1 MLSQH
6 DGHLMPEPK
15 PASRVRRLRKRWILL
30 GFSLCAILGWSA
42 LQHPRV
48 RAQIKARI
56 HHAIEQQLGLIA
68 ALGPVTVE
76 LPLRVVARSIRLTH
90 PKQGLLVSATR
101 VVIEPSWLELLR
113 GRVEI
118 ARLQVEG
125 AYVRLRVVDGRVVN
139 LPTLRAAKSKSAATP
154 LYRLPL
160 DELIVRRA
168 HLYIDGAPSFAG
180 SLDRLNLVARLSEG
194 TRVSVQSSVG
204 NGYVEYEGQREQ
216 VKGIALEAHLTPD
229 AIEVRRFRVES
240 TSLDLSVSEARAGL
254 PLAHGRYRARVK
266 LNADLA
272 KLAAWPLGVDLPPID
287 GALRLVASVD
297 GAGRTFH
304 TTSQVHLED
313 AHVAGFGFGVLD
325 LNVEATPD
333 EVRLLAGSQGQI
345 VQNGGLAT
353 LEGRVGLTGDMPIEV
368 KGRVPHLEFHKLMDQ
383 LGVTKDCIVNWVLR
397 GGFDIRGTLNPI
409 AINGPIWVDHLSF
422 KALSGPWHD
431 PKSTEIIGTPPG
443 RIAGRVVI
451 RPDALRFENLHGHL
465 PRSEIFATV
474 HVGFGDALAVTAYGD
489 HFDLL
494 DSTGLVGMPLTGVG
508 KFMLDVG
515 GTYSDTTLTGS
526 LDMQDVSIDGNR
538 LGRTR
543 TNAVLEKD
551 GLAVRFKNTV
561 VDKNATHYVID
572 DLLLDFTEHFSID
585 GSAHLDRLVLAD
597 FYHTFLLENDP
608 TFRPYQGVASGDVKA
623 HYTLGFPGDD
633 ADGTLVVDS
642 DLDIERVTVHGVPF
656 GPGRVAGLFT
666 WRHISEGTRGIELAL
681 SDLHVK
687 LGSGSLHASGR
698 MGLGAKLKMT
708 VLAEKLSLGD
718 LDASRVLPE
727 RTSGELNGVG
737 SVTGTLFQPVADLDV
752 GLTGAIV
759 GQRSLGDLRTY
770 VKLTHRDDPW
780 VKAAAKW
787 NRDAPPAGER
797 CASARIGLSHANWKT
812 DDEATVGEPIAPMGY
827 VLCGRGFDGKLALDM
842 VIGVGEGA
850 PVRGRA
856 TVDKLPMAWFF
867 GPRKR
872 GDLPITGAVSGR
884 VDLSAGMLSHP
895 DSFEGRVSLSSFH
908 LGRDKAW
915 IESDG
920 PLLVRLTGAGAIV
933 ERARLVGNGSVLAVD
948 GGASVAFGLQT
959 TLHGDVDLSALS
971 VLVPG
976 ISRSTGRFTLDVKV
990 TGKPEAPSIYGR
1002 AALSGG
1008 TLSLEGYS
1016 QTLDNVSAS
1025 IAFSER
1031 EVLLEQFDG
1040 LLAGGKISARGS
1052 ASIRGQ
1058 AIDYYELF
1066 VSARDVNIEP
1076 YAGVEVAFTADTRL
1090 TSGPLSRIPELTGTV
1105 HLLRARY
1112 KRPFSLGITE
1122 RLTGFSQAK
1131 RVYRET
1137 YDPALDRIAF
1147 DLKLVDDEPI
1157 RISNNLLTAELR
1169 IEDSERPFRIV
1180 GTDQRVGVLGTLQLT
1195 RGTLRFRSSQFSLE
1209 QGTVRFDDE
1218 HRIRPRLD
1226 IHARTEFRRA
1236 ADASGAR
1243 WLIDLHASG
1252 ETDNLKI
1259 ETSSDPALAQEDIAL
1274 LLTAGL
1280 TRAEAERLGTGSLT
1294 GGAALEALATVS
1306 GVDREVKRAL
1316 PLIDDFNVTSAY
1328 SVRTNRTEPQ
1338 VVVGKRLS
1346 ESVRASATTGLTADS
1361 NFKTGVEWRLGNQT
1375 SVEAAY
1381 DNVQTTTSSQ
1391 FGNVGLDL
1399 RWRLEFD

>member
-1 MLSQH
+1 MS
-6 DGHLMPEPK
+6 EPT
-15 PASRVRRLRKRWILL
+15 PAPRVRRFRKRWILL
-30 GFSLCAILGWSA
+30 GFSLCTILGWSA

-48 RAQIKARI
+48 RAEIKARI
-56 HHAIEQQLGLIA
+56 SVAIEKQLGLTA
-68 ALGPVTVE
+68 ELGPVTIE
-76 LPLRVVARSIRLTH
+76 LPLRVVAHSIRLAH

-101 VVIEPSWLELLR
+101 VVIEPAWLDLLR

-125 AYVRLRVVDGRVVN
+125 AYVRLRVVDGQVVN
-139 LPTLRAAKSKSAATP
+139 LPPPRAPKPKSGVPPPRRWP
-154 LYRLPL
+154 LE
-160 DELIVRRA
+160 ELIVRRA
-168 HLYIDGAPSFAG
+168 RLYVDGTPSFAG
-180 SLDRLNLVARLSEG
+180 SLDRLNLVARVTEG

-204 NGYVEYEGQREQ
+204 SGYVEYEGRRER
-216 VKGIALEAHLTPD
+216 VKGIALEAHLAPD

-240 TSLDLSVSEARAGL
+240 TTVDLSVYDARTSL
-254 PLAHGRYRARVK
+254 PLEHGRYRARVK
-266 LNADLA
+266 LSTDLA
-272 KLAAWPLGVDLPPID
+272 KIVEWPLGVDLPPID
-287 GALRLVASVD
+287 GKLSVRGSIE
-297 GAGRTFH
+297 GAGRAFRTK
-304 TTSQVHLED
+304 SQVHLAD
-313 AHVAGFGFGVLD
+313 AHIAGFGFGVLD

-333 EVRLLAGSQGQI
+333 EVRLLKGSQGQI

-353 LEGRVGLTGDMPIEV
+353 LEGRLGLTGDMPIEV
-368 KGRVPHLEFHKLMDQ
+368 KGNVPHLEFHKLMAQ
-383 LGVTKDCIVNWVLR
+383 LDVTQDCVVNWVLR
-397 GGFDIRGTLNPI
+397 GGFDIRGTVNPI
-409 AINGPIWVDHLSF
+409 AITGPIWADHVSF

-443 RIAGRVVI
+443 HVAGRVTI

-465 PRSEIFATV
+465 PHSEIFATV
-474 HVGFGDALAVTAYGD
+474 HVGFVDALGVTAYSD
-489 HFDLL
+489 HLDLL

-508 KFMLDVG
+508 KFQLDVG
-515 GTYSDTTLTGS
+515 GTYSNATLTGS
-526 LDMQDVSIDGNR
+526 LDMQDMSIDGYR
-538 LGRTR
+538 LGHTR

-551 GLAVRFKNTV
+551 GLAVRFKNTII
-561 VDKNATHYVID
+561 DKNATHYVID
-572 DLLLDFTEHFSID
+572 DLLLDFTQHFSID
-585 GSAHLDRLVLAD
+585 GSAHIDRLVLAD
-597 FYHTFLLENDP
+597 FYHTFVLENDP
-608 TFRPYQGVASGDVKA
+608 DFQPYQGVVSGNVTA
-623 HYTLGFPGDD
+623 HYTLGFEGDD

-642 DLDIERVTVHGVPF
+642 DLEIEKATVHGVPF
-656 GPGRVAGLFT
+656 GSGRVAGLFT
-666 WRHISEGTRGIELAL
+666 WHHISEGTRGIELAL
-681 SDLHVK
+681 SELHVG
-687 LGSGSLHASGR
+687 LGGGALHASGR
-698 MGLGAKLKMT
+698 MDLGAKLKVT
-708 VLAEKLSLGD
+708 LLAEELSLRD
-718 LDASRVLPE
+718 LDASHALPE
-727 RTSGELNGVG
+727 RTSGELNAVG
-737 SVTGTLFQPVADLDV
+737 TVAGTLFQPVADLDV
-752 GLTGAIV
+752 ELMGAVV

-787 NRDAPPAGER
+787 NPDAPPAGER
-797 CASARIGLSHANWKT
+797 CPSARIGLSHASWES
-812 DDEATVGEPIAPMGY
+812 DDEPNIGERIAPMGY

-842 VIGVGEGA
+842 VLGVGDGA
-850 PVRGRA
+850 PVRGSA
-856 TVDKLPMAWFF
+856 SVDKLPMAWFF

-884 VDLSAGMLSHP
+884 VDLHDGLLSDP
-895 DSFEGRVSLSSFH
+895 DSLEGRIALTSLR

-920 PLLVRLTGAGAIV
+920 PLLVRLTGKGASI
-933 ERARLVGNGSVLAVD
+933 ERARLMGNGSVLAVD
-948 GGASVAFGLQT
+948 GGASIAGGLQT

-971 VLVPG
+971 ALVPG

-1002 AALSGG
+1002 ASLSDG
-1008 TLSLEGYS
+1008 TLSLEGYAQS
-1016 QTLDNVSAS
+1016 LEKVSAS

-1031 EVLLEQFDG
+1031 EVLLEKFDG
-1040 LLAGGKISARGS
+1040 LLAGGKISAHGS
-1052 ASIRGQ
+1052 ASIQGQ
-1058 AIDYYELF
+1058 TVDRYELF
-1066 VSARDVNIEP
+1066 LSARDVSIEP
-1076 YAGVEVAFTADTRL
+1076 YGGVEVAFTADTRL
-1090 TSGPLSRIPELTGTV
+1090 ASDALARIPELTGTI
-1105 HLLRARY
+1105 HLLRTRY

-1122 RLTGFSQAK
+1122 RLTGLSQAK

-1147 DLKLVDDEPI
+1147 DLKIVDDEPI
-1157 RISNNLLTAELR
+1157 RIANNLLTAELR

-1195 RGTLRFRSSQFSLE
+1195 RGTLRFRSSQFTLD

-1243 WLIDLHASG
+1243 WLINLHASG
-1252 ETDNLKI
+1252 EADNLKI

-1346 ESVRASATTGLTADS
+1346 ENVRASATTGLTADS
-1361 NFKTGVEWRLGNQT
+1361 NFKTGVEWRLGSQT